1 MGFLKNLK
9 KQINTSTDIVSQ
21 SQKPIQQKPVFRVH
35 SDLNGL
41 IWIADGP
48 RKNYT
53 QEKSTITSI
62 AIGDYIVKVSF
73 SGVQEPSLISTKAA
87 VEPNPSSAEKLPYYP
102 SYLELSPAQRGMYW
116 KYLENPYNPA
126 FEIGYVFILY
136 YGLERH
142 LLLGDYER
150 AINIIIKMRDVHKNA
165 SFQSYS
171 ANAIILT
178 CLKNKR
184 ADLLYSFLSSLDKE
198 YEYHFSDN
206 LYLFSMYSLDLP
218 MDADDII
225 RMAKSFEYTKTTY
238 IKTYPDLFRETLK
251 ENMVSKFGKAEIK
264 CSQFIK
270 KSEFRKLPKEM
281 VPIFANIS
289 IIDKQIEVPLMIHA
303 FHLKRAIYDLL
314 NKTHEDVKKRLAE
327 MRKHGDVP
335 QKASKEKKKA
345 VIEAFDFQREKEL
358 LDKYQSCESGT
369 MDEHYVS
376 IELQDFYY
384 KYRNIDEKYLKECIR
399 YCNDDIRKLQ
409 SINEDYI
416 NTEKAAII
424 NLAKMTRSPKDE
436 VEKQLADIKL
446 FSWNI
451 PAFKRLAII
460 YEKQKEYSKAASVC
474 DVAIRYYSIVKNL
487 DAESEFIDRKKKI
500 LSKQE

>member
-1 MGFLKNLK
+1 MGFLKKLQR
-9 KQINTSTDIVSQ
+9 QINTSTEIVSQ
-21 SQKPIQQKPVFRVH
+21 NQKPIKQESAFRVH

-48 RKNYT
+48 KKNYT
-53 QEKSTITSI
+53 QEKSKITSVDL
-62 AIGDYIVKVSF
+62 GDYVLTMSF
-73 SGVQEPSLISTKAA
+73 SGAQEPSLISTKAA
-87 VEPNPSSAEKLPYYP
+87 VKMNPSSAEKLPYYP

-116 KYLENPYNPA
+116 KYLENPYNPN

-142 LLLGDYER
+142 LLLGDYEK
-150 AINIIIKMRDVHKNA
+150 AINIIIKLRDVHKNA

-184 ADLLYSFLSSLDKE
+184 ADLLYTFLSSLDKE
-198 YEYHFSDN
+198 YEYNFSDN

-218 MDADDII
+218 LNADDVM

-238 IKTYPDLFRETLK
+238 IKTYPDLFKETLID
-251 ENMVSKFGKAEIK
+251 NMVSDFGKAEIK

-270 KSEFRKLPKEM
+270 KSEFRKLPKET
-281 VPIFANIS
+281 VPIFANVS

-303 FHLKRAIYDLL
+303 FHLKKALYDLL
-314 NKTHEDVKKRLAE
+314 NKTHEDVKKHLAE
-327 MRKHGDVP
+327 MRKHGNAP
-335 QKASKEKKKA
+335 QKASKEKKQA
-345 VIEAFDFQREKEL
+345 VIETFDFQKEKEL
-358 LDKYQSCESGT
+358 LKKYQSCETGT
-369 MDEHYVS
+369 MDEHYAS

-384 KYRNIDEKYLKECIR
+384 KYRNIDEKYLKECIK

-416 NTEKAAII
+416 KTEKAAII
-424 NLAKMTRSPKDE
+424 NLAKATRTPKDE
-436 VEKQLADIKL
+436 VERQLAEIKL

-460 YEKQKEYSKAASVC
+460 YEKQKEFNKAAAVC
-474 DVAIRYYSIVKNL
+474 DVAIRYYSIVKNQ
-487 DAESEFIDRKKKI
+487 DAEMEFVDRKKKI
-500 LSKQE
+500 LNKQ